1 MNEKFKFEA
10 GAYFMT
16 NALRQLGYTNYTA
29 IADII
34 DNSLESEV
42 GSQNINIDLIRDQN
56 DKSLL
61 SQIKISDDGCGM
73 DYETLHN
80 CMRLGSRTNKD
91 YSYSL
96 GVYGA
101 GLKTAAISI
110 GRRLEVLTKEEDG
123 KLLQAI
129 LDIDDINELEDS
141 IDVHFAEYDDDSE
154 EYKAFSMF
162 TRSNHGT
169 VVTISKL
176 DRIQNKDYYSFEGTM
191 TRKLR
196 IIFNKFIE
204 SDNCSFNVNG
214 KKLAFFDT
222 IGNRSGLGTEL
233 LDEGEFT
240 YNDSLIRWKAW
251 YMPILSKDSK
261 EDIDYDDSF
270 GRKTNHLGIYVY
282 RQMRLVGESLDLG
295 LCQKSS
301 HWTTGFRFELF
312 MDGTADTIF
321 GTTFTKMIHEK
332 DISGIEQG
340 FYDKLKSIVSP
351 FANQVHRRQKRE
363 GEGKEEKVPIKTKK
377 QMERVTEFLNKNK
390 LLANTV
396 KQKGENNK
404 PNNPKPKNPNPKPQ
418 ENPNPTRK
426 RVGKWT
432 DGFEFVSEGETGFMY
447 ETIKKDGKSVVL
459 INQDHAFYEDI
470 FSKLD
475 DEGKYNMAIYLA
487 CEYSALSN
495 SDYYV
500 DDDAEKYVNSYKTCY
515 ADAVRRA
522 FI

>member
-1 MNEKFKFEA
+1 MKEKIKFEA

-42 GSQNINIDLIRDQN
+42 GSKNINIDLIRDQN
-56 DKSLL
+56 DKKLVSM
-61 SQIKISDDGCGM
+61 IKISDDGCGM
-73 DYETLHN
+73 DYETLCN

-123 KLLQAI
+123 KLFKAI
-129 LDIDDINELEDS
+129 LDIDNINEEEDS
-141 IDVHFAEYDDDSE
+141 IDVSFAEFNDDSE
-154 EYKAFSMF
+154 EYKIFSMF

-176 DRIQNKDYYSFEGTM
+176 DKIQNKDFVGFEGTL
-191 TRKLR
+191 TRRLR

-204 SDNCSFNVNG
+204 SDDCSFNVNN
-214 KKLAFFDT
+214 KKLTFFDT
-222 IGNRSGLGTEL
+222 IGNKSGQGTEL
-233 LDEGEFT
+233 LDEGDFT
-240 YNDSLIRWKAW
+240 YNDSVIRYKAW
-251 YMPILSKDSK
+251 YIPTSVQNADF
-261 EDIDYDDSF
+261 DDAF
-270 GRKTNHLGIYVY
+270 GRRNGTMGIYVY
-282 RQMRLVGESLDLG
+282 RQQRLVGESLDLG
-295 LCQKSS
+295 MCQKSG
-301 HWTTGFRFELF
+301 HWTNGFRFELF
-312 MDGTADTIF
+312 MDGTADAIF
-321 GTTFTKMIHEK
+321 GTTFTKMINERDK
-332 DISGIEQG
+332 SGIEQG
-340 FYDKLKSIVSP
+340 FYDKLKTIVSP
-351 FANQVHRRQKRE
+351 LASQVKRTQE
-363 GEGKEEKVPIKTKK
+363 KEGKDKKVPEETKK
-377 QMERVTEFLNKNK
+377 LLERTTEMLNKNK

-396 KQKGENNK
+396 KQKGKNEK
-404 PNNPKPKNPNPKPQ
+404 PDNPKPKNQNPKKQ
-418 ENPNPTRK
+418 EHPNPTRK
-426 RVGKWT
+426 RSGKWT
-432 DGFEFVSEGETGFMY
+432 EGYEFVSEGETGFMF
-447 ETIKKDGKSVVL
+447 ETVKRDGKSVVL
-459 INQDHAFYEDI
+459 INEDHAFYEHI
-470 FSKLD
+470 FKRLD
-475 DEGKYNMAIYLA
+475 DEGKHNMAVYLA

-500 DDDAEKYVNSYKTCY
+500 DDAGEKYINSYKTCY